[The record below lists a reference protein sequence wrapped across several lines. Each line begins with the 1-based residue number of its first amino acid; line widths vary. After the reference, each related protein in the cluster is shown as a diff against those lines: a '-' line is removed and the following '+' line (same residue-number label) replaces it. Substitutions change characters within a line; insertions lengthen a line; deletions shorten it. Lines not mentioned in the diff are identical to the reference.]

1 MADAPLL
8 KIEVVAPDKSP
19 LESEGTAVVIPGRA
33 GDFGVLPGHTE
44 LLSLLR
50 VGEMMI
56 ESPGATI
63 HYAVN
68 GGYAEVRD
76 DKVLVLTQ
84 TIEQAE
90 EIDVER
96 AERAKERAET
106 RLAEPSQEGINVWR
120 AELALQRALIRL
132 QVASKHRGMY

>member
-1 MADAPLL
+1 MLT
-8 KIEVVAPDKSP
+8 IEVVAPDKSP

>member
-1 MADAPLL
+1 MADMLT
-8 KIEVVAPDKSP
+8 IEVVAPDKPP
-19 LESEGTAVVIPGRA
+19 LESEATAVVIPGRA

-56 ESPGATI
+56 DSPGATI

-84 TIEQAE
+84 AIERADQ
-90 EIDVER
+90 IDVER
-96 AERAKERAET
+96 AERAKGRAET
-106 RLAEPSQEGINVWR
+106 RLADPSQEGINVWR
-120 AELALQRALIRL
+120 AELALQRAFIRL